1 MPQIKKLRVSNHS
14 LDWRAICADKSNLGE
29 RQAMR
34 LMPAVVLMVLGVV
47 GPAMAVEYRTP
58 VTKQLYTCA
67 SEGWTRVAMPATS
80 EPCCEGRLKCAEF
93 LSTGGVLK
101 SLRDPRT

>member
-1 MPQIKKLRVSNHS
+1 
-14 LDWRAICADKSNLGE
+14 
-29 RQAMR
+29 MR
-34 LMPAVVLMVLGVV
+34 MIPAVMLMILGFV
-47 GPAMAVEYRTP
+47 GPTLAVEYRTP

-67 SEGWTRVAMPATS
+67 SEGWSRVAMPVTP

-93 LSTGGVLK
+93 LSTGSVLR